1 MTEKTPEQ
9 NIQTVDIRDFRDP
22 AKKADF
28 IKAVSKSFRE
38 IGFLIVEGHD
48 LDADFQ
54 RNAYEKIDQ
63 FYKLPYE
70 TKMKYELPNSGGAR
84 GFTVFG
90 KEHAKDAAVGDLK
103 EFFHVGCE
111 VPAGHPLEKEYPAN
125 IKVGDEV
132 PGFDE
137 ALCSLYS
144 RLLGL
149 GQELLS
155 AIAIDLGL
163 SENFFT
169 EYTEYGNSI
178 LRPIN
183 YPPLKG
189 DEHPDAVRSAAHEDI
204 NLITLLIGANYPGLQ
219 VKKLDGT
226 WLPVTSKNEQIVVN
240 VGDMLQRL
248 TNYRYISTTHRV
260 ANPPKELAGEESSRR
275 YSTPFFL
282 HPVSDMSLKA
292 LDSCVSEENPQKDP
306 DTTAGEYLDERLR
319 EIGLK

>member
-1 MTEKTPEQ
+1 MAIEIKTH
-9 NIQTVDIRDFRDP
+9 DIREFRDP
-22 AKKADF
+22 ATKAAF
-28 IKAVSKSFRE
+28 VEKVSKSFRE
-38 IGFLIVEGHD
+38 IGFLIIKGHD
-48 LDADFQ
+48 ITPELQQ
-54 RNAYEKIDQ
+54 RAYQKIDT

-70 TKMKYELPNSGGAR
+70 TKAKYELPGTGGAR

-90 KEHAKDAAVGDLK
+90 KEHAKNAKLGDLK
-103 EFFHVGCE
+103 EFFHVGVE
-111 VPAGHPLEKEYPAN
+111 VPKGHPLEKEYPKNVSVNDA
-125 IKVGDEV
+125 V
-132 PGFDE
+132 PEFDE
-137 ALCSLYS
+137 TLRELYEG
-144 RLLGL
+144 LKGLGL
-149 GQELLS
+149 ELLS

-169 EYTEYGNSI
+169 EYCEYGNSI

-219 VKKLDGT
+219 VKLADGT
-226 WLPVTSKNEQIVVN
+226 WLPATSKADEIVIN

-248 TNYRYISTTHRV
+248 TNHRFVSTTHRV
-260 ANPPKELAGEESSRR
+260 ANPPKELAGQESSRR

-282 HPVSDMSLKA
+282 HPVSSMSLKA
-292 LDSCVSEENPQKDP
+292 LDSCVSAENPAKEP
-306 DTTAGEYLDERLR
+306 PITAGEYLDQRLK